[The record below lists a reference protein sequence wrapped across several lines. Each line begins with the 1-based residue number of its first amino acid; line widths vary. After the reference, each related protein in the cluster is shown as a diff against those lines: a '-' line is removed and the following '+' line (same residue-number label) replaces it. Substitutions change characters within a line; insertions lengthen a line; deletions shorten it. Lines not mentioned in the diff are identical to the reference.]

1 MRIAFIVDPLES
13 LKAYKDSSIAM
24 MRAAQAAGHAV
35 WTIQQEKIHWSAL
48 HGVCADA
55 VHIELLADD
64 HDWHVVIDRDTVALR
79 DFKAVLMRKDPPFD
93 MEYVASTWLLQ
104 RAEAEGARVFNR
116 PQALRDHSEKLAI
129 TEFAQFA
136 VPMVVARD
144 PARLHAF
151 IDIENDVI
159 LKPLDGMG
167 GSEIF
172 RVRHDD
178 VNRNVIVE
186 TLTRLG
192 QRTIMAQRYIPEIVD
207 GDKRILVVNGEVMP
221 YCLARIPK
229 AGETRGN
236 LAAGGRGVARP
247 LSDRDRQIAGTL
259 APVLATRGLLLV
271 GLDVIGDWLTEINV
285 TSPTCMVEI
294 AEQTGFDT
302 AQAVIA
308 ALERACATVNASANG

>member
-1 MRIAFIVDPLES
+1 MRIAFIVDPLAS
-13 LKAYKDSSIAM
+13 LHAYKDSSIAM

-35 WTIQQEKIHWSAL
+35 WTIQQEAIHWSPL
-48 HGVCADA
+48 HGICADA
-55 VHIELLADD
+55 LHIELLADD
-64 HDWHVVIDRDTVALR
+64 HDWYVAVDRDSIALR

-104 RAEAEGARVFNR
+104 RAEAEGARIFNR

-129 TEFAQFA
+129 VEFAQFA
-136 VPMVVARD
+136 VPMLIARD
-144 PARLHAF
+144 PTRIHAF
-151 IDIENDVI
+151 IDGENDVI

-172 RVRHDD
+172 RVRQDD
-178 VNRNVIVE
+178 ANRNVIVE
-186 TLTRLG
+186 TLTRHG
-192 QRTIMAQRYIPEIVD
+192 RRTIMAQRYIPEITA
-207 GDKRILVVNGEVMP
+207 GDKRILLVGGEVMP
-221 YCLARIPK
+221 FCLARIPK

-236 LAAGGRGVARP
+236 LAAGGRGVAQP
-247 LSDRDRQIAGTL
+247 LSARDRQIAETL
-259 APVLATRGLLLV
+259 APVLAARGLLLV

-294 AEQTGFDT
+294 AEQTGFDS

-308 ALERACATVNASANG
+308 AIERACSVPRT